1 VAGGD
6 PAATSAGAPE
16 EPAEEGEG
24 PAANAHRKT
33 GTSASEAEARSVL
46 TEKFAL
52 QLLDVP
58 VVILASL
65 LPSSAPAACQQRPE
79 P

>member
-6 PAATSAGAPE
+6 PAAASDGAPE

-33 GTSASEAEARSVL
+33 GTSASDAVAKSLLAGRL
-46 TEKFAL
+46 AL
-52 QLLDVP
+52 QFLDVP
-58 VVILASL
+58 VIILPSL
-65 LPSSAPAACQQRPE
+65 LPSSAPAACRQRPD